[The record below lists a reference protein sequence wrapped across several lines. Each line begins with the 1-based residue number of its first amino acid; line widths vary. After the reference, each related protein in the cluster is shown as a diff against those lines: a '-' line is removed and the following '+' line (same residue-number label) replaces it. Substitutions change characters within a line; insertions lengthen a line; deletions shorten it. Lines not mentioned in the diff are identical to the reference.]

1 MPLDLNRFERLDELK
16 YRCKRCSKT
25 LKSHRKGEKEYFTN
39 LSKHQCSDESTAKN
53 ATAMRELEVGL
64 LLDHPEAYEL
74 ICSAKF
80 KDFCNAINK
89 SRKPFVPD
97 ASTGIAEQ
105 VQKTEQAVRMA
116 LQNMTYG
123 SICLVKQH
131 FKTSQVLIVSVSFID
146 QSFREKEATLRVQMT
161 NGAVNYGDLLKKV
174 IEDYELDTSRIV
186 ALSTNIQALAS
197 NPPAELP
204 AGTLDLCFI
213 RRSIESNLK
222 SNLSSNVELRREL
235 DAIWD
240 GIRNPIRTQT
250 AIRMFVEK
258 HPEIR
263 QQLKK
268 CKKSHSIF

>member
-235 DAIWD
+235 DAI
-240 GIRNPIRTQT
+240 
-250 AIRMFVEK
+250 
-258 HPEIR
+258 
-263 QQLKK
+263 
-268 CKKSHSIF
+268 